1 MWQHYWLSGRL
12 QLARLVMKP
21 SSQIG
26 HSLVWSISIEWIPEP
41 RLRSWNTASY
51 CQSMMSKYRKKK
63 VLQTWHEKFTSNTKN
78 EDLIRSCSCYDLLVF
93 LSISIPRTHGLFA
106 QTIRRFPYHDTDSV
120 LWRHWVAARWT
131 PNKRKQK
138 QRHCRRNI
146 PRTITNHDNRKYQTN
161 IRNYRMDAWVRQ
173 TKSKKI
179 ICYWSILLIN
189 TGLDL
194 PCGPMPE
201 LPCMDCMDRWNL
213 IVSRA
218 WHGISTRRLAI
229 RIRWATL
236 EDDFG
241 EPPRWARKAGIMLAF
256 SGESDVVMMM
266 RKTRQI
272 MIGWGWQHFGSLFK
286 LIQRSEEV
294 WGALKL
300 PEAGHTSLYWLTKH
314 ASHNI
319 TIGLDAN
326 SQWGTTAWC
335 TFGVFNKVR

>member
-26 HSLVWSISIEWIPEP
+26 HSLVWSISIDWIPEP

-131 PNKRKQK
+131 PNKRKQR

-161 IRNYRMDAWVRQ
+161 IRNYRLDELGKQ
-173 TKSKKI
+173 NKKNVI
-179 ICYWSILLIN
+179 DQFCSSTQGWIYRVAPCQNCHVWTVWTVEVWSCLAH
-189 TGLDL
+189 GMAS
-194 PCGPMPE
+194 P
-201 LPCMDCMDRWNL
+201 
-213 IVSRA
+213 RA
-218 WHGISTRRLAI
+218 VLQLGFVEPPLRT
-229 RIRWATL
+229 TL
-236 EDDFG
+236 ENLH
-241 EPPRWARKAGIMLAF
+241 AGLGKLAF
-256 SGESDVVMMM
+256 CLHFQGNL
-266 RKTRQI
+266 TWWWWWRQ
-272 MIGWGWQHFGSLFK
+272 GKSW
-286 LIQRSEEV
+286 
-294 WGALKL
+294 
-300 PEAGHTSLYWLTKH
+300 
-314 ASHNI
+314 
-319 TIGLDAN
+319 
-326 SQWGTTAWC
+326 
-335 TFGVFNKVR
+335 